1 MEPLLLAGLSSSGT
15 VVRPLPRLDT
25 GLGGLLV
32 ASRSTLIP
40 RAPVRFG
47 GDMGRA
53 GGPMLTDLRVEGA
66 AFGSVGV

>member
-40 RAPVRFG
+40 LAPVRLG
-47 GDMGRA
+47 GDMGRT
-53 GGPMLTDLRVEGA
+53 GGPILTDRRVEGA
-66 AFGSVGV
+66 AFGCVGV